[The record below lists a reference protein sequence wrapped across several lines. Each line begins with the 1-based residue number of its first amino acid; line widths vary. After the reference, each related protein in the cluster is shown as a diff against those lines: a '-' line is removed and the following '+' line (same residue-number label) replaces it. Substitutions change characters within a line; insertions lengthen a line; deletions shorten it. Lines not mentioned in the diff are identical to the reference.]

1 MVILGSSIINSHNCN
16 RITTIIVILKKRM
29 IKNGN
34 SSKITTIMVILI
46 HSLIVLIYFSK
57 NYNDKGCSMVDK
69 EICSKKQIGQLIR
82 TRRKELKLT
91 QEELAIFCELSI
103 NGISKIERGISD
115 VRLSTL
121 LKLKE
126 LLGCDIILRLLEE

>member
-1 MVILGSSIINSHNCN
+1 
-16 RITTIIVILKKRM
+16 
-29 IKNGN
+29 
-34 SSKITTIMVILI
+34 
-46 HSLIVLIYFSK
+46 
-57 NYNDKGCSMVDK
+57 MVDK
-69 EICSKKQIGQLIR
+69 VIHSEKEIGQLIR
-82 TRRKELKLT
+82 TRRKELNLT

-126 LLGCDIILRLLEE
+126 FLGFDIIFRLLNQ